1 MRRHLPLFMLMSL
14 LTIATVSSTDCLYA
28 YGNAEGI
35 ESLGAEDDVLGLKGQ
50 SGYINSL
57 FGENSVG
64 VCKTDELKDVKF
76 WVKNHTACSVIDVV
90 DYYFDMSLRIV
101 IGKGPHEGETGWIS
115 VTDFNHPSLEDRNE

>member
-1 MRRHLPLFMLMSL
+1 MVL
-14 LTIATVSSTDCLYA
+14 LAVASVSSTDYLYA
-28 YGNAEGI
+28 YGNTEGT
-35 ESLGAEDDVLGLKGQ
+35 EHLGAEDDLLGLKGQ

-101 IGKGPHEGETGWIS
+101 IDKGPHEGETGWIS
-115 VTDFNHPSLEDRNE
+115 VTDFQSPVPGRQK